1 MLSPKGE
8 HKSVEKVHVPAA
20 SANPR
25 GSAHQIEFA
34 VQIRKKREHVSRF
47 LHSAREKVSAQELS
61 DDFGT
66 ASVRSCLSAKRQFRD
81 SHMLSPKGEHNF
93 TTLID
98 VVTPF
103 SSGVR

>member
-66 ASVRSCLSAKRQFRD
+66 AFGPFLLVGETVVSRQPHALPEGRASFCD
-81 SHMLSPKGEHNF
+81 FN
-93 TTLID
+93 
-98 VVTPF
+98 
-103 SSGVR
+103 

>member
-8 HKSVEKVHVPAA
+8 HKSVEKVHVPAT

-25 GSAHQIEFA
+25 SSAHQIEFA

-66 ASVRSCLSAKRQFRD
+66 AFGPFLLVGETVVSRQPHALPEGRA
-81 SHMLSPKGEHNF
+81 
-93 TTLID
+93 
-98 VVTPF
+98 
-103 SSGVR
+103 

>member
-34 VQIRKKREHVSRF
+34 VQIVKNGSMYHVFYTPRGRKF
-47 LHSAREKVSAQELS
+47 LHRNFRTTLERP
-61 DDFGT
+61 
-66 ASVRSCLSAKRQFRD
+66 SVRSCLSAKRQFRD

-103 SSGVR
+103 SSDVR